1 MATLLG
7 SYSNEEYVNEVLQNF
22 TQIKAV
28 VATDAG
34 GAIFSDSDCP
44 LAVGIDA
51 DGKATTATGDHLRI
65 DWVAV
70 GVNPNGKALL
80 RDIGEVP
87 LIPAPV
93 PGYQHGLQRNESGL
107 VTKVAT
113 YTAATG
119 TTSTVVQAAGFV
131 EHTARILPGMRDTT
145 NNYAVIIV

>member
-22 TQIKAV
+22 RQIKAD

-51 DGKATTATGDHLRI
+51 DGKATTATADHVRI

-70 GVNPNGKALL
+70 GVNPNGQALL

-87 LIPAPV
+87 LLPDPV
-93 PGYQHGLQRNESGL
+93 PGYHEGLQRNDDAV
-107 VTKVAT
+107 VTKV
-113 YTAATG
+113 
-119 TTSTVVQAAGFV
+119 STVDSANPVLPAGYV
-131 EHTARILPGMRDTT
+131 EHTARILPGMRDAT
-145 NNYAVIIV
+145 NKYAVIIV